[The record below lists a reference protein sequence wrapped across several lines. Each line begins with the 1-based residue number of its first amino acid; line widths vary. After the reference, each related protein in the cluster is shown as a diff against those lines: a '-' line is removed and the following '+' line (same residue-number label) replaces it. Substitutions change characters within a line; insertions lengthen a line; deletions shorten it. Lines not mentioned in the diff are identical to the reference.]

1 MHSLVVGDDVEDGP
15 LAEGGPL
22 NVSVLITLVVLKV
35 VCDALSARFSS
46 IKEE

>member
-1 MHSLVVGDDVEDGP
+1 MHGLVVGDDVEDGP

-35 VCDALSARFSS
+35 VCDALV
-46 IKEE
+46 KEGDLVRD